1 MTRIAPAAAPQFDGV
16 TPFPGENLPPRDH
29 NQPPLEERIVLD
41 LESGID
47 ETPGLRTR
55 IRDLIAKAGALP
67 ACQDDETAG
76 KLGDFIKMTKA
87 AAARVD
93 EIREQ
98 LKRPYLTATRNLD
111 AKARTHT
118 DALAKAGEAARA
130 NLNAY
135 VMEQDR
141 LRREA
146 EVARQA
152 AERERHRAEWQAEQ
166 DRLAAEREAMRDA
179 QLEDPGPDPEPKPAP
194 EPVFNPL
201 GIGQPPAKPAPI
213 ATGDYGARVGTRTVW
228 RHEPVTKASGL
239 PSTILNHPKVLEAIN
254 TVIAAQVRSG
264 VRQIKNVVIAEHTE
278 SNVR

>member
-16 TPFPGENLPPRDH
+16 TPFPGENLPPRTH
-29 NQPPLEERIVLD
+29 NEPPLEERIVLD
-41 LESGID
+41 LESQID

-55 IRDLIAKAGALP
+55 IRDLIAKAGVLP
-67 ACQDDETAG
+67 ACTDDETAG

-87 AAARVD
+87 AAGRVD
-93 EIREQ
+93 ELREQ
-98 LKRPYLTATRNLD
+98 IKRPYLTATRNLD

-146 EVARQA
+146 EAARQA
-152 AERERHRAEWQAEQ
+152 AERERQRAEWQAEQ
-166 DRLAAEREAMRDA
+166 ERLAAERETMRAA
-179 QLEDPGPDPEPKPAP
+179 QPETAAEPQPPAL
-194 EPVFNPL
+194 EPVFVAPAPP
-201 GIGQPPAKPAPI
+201 QPAKPAPI

-228 RHEPVTKASGL
+228 RHEPVTKAAGL

-264 VRQIKNVVIAEHTE
+264 VLQIKNVVIAEHTE